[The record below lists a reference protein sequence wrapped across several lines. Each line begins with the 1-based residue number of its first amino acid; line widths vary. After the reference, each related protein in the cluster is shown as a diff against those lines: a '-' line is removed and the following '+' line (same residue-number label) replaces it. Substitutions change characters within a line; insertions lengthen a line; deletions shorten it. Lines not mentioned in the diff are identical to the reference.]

1 MVVLI
6 MYYMKGL
13 LILLYHKLYNFSTI
27 VKPTDGVSLLR
38 RFDYAHNT
46 MGLTH
51 SQLVQFP
58 HVLLSRDFRLRQRH
72 AFLRWA
78 GPRTFCF
85 GKGVTCTGFYSGVKT
100 ISTLQR

>member
-1 MVVLI
+1 M
-6 MYYMKGL
+6 
-13 LILLYHKLYNFSTI
+13 
-27 VKPTDGVSLLR
+27 KPTDGVSLLR

-58 HVLLSRDFRLRQRH
+58 HILLSRDFRLRQRH

-78 GPRTFCF
+78 GPYNLHF
-85 GKGVTCTGFYSGVKT
+85 GKLATECYSGVKT
-100 ISTLQR
+100 MSTLQK